1 MLMVKFELSGEA
13 AYEVVSLEAKYRNMK
28 YAACLGHLSSRRQGN
43 VNGRH
48 RWISKP

>member
-28 YAACLGHLSSRRQGN
+28 SLPVWVIYPHEDRET
-43 VNGRH
+43 
-48 RWISKP
+48 